1 MIKSTRL
8 FSFIFL
14 LLFTLNSSVFA
25 QKFGHI
31 DSQKFIAELPA
42 AKEIDKE
49 LVKYRS
55 QLVDATD
62 KLQKAL
68 DAKAKKFETD
78 YTAGVFS
85 RKEGEEKYAV
95 LESEQQEIF
104 KRRQEDEQKML
115 RSREDLYLPIFT
127 QVEQAIKEVGKAQN
141 FTFIFDS
148 SYYNAILYVE
158 SEDVSDAVKKQ
169 MDLFKE

>member
-1 MIKSTRL
+1 MIKPTRI
-8 FSFIFL
+8 FSFVFL
-14 LLFTLNSSVFA
+14 LLFAFNSSVFA

-31 DSQKFIAELPA
+31 NSQKFIAELPA

-49 LVKYRS
+49 LVKYRNK
-55 QLVDATD
+55 LIGATD
-62 KLQKAL
+62 QLQKAL
-68 DAKAKKFETD
+68 DEKAKKFQDD
-78 YTAGVFS
+78 YTAGLFS
-85 RKEGEEKYAV
+85 KQVAEEKYKA
-95 LESEQQEIF
+95 LEGEQQEIF

-127 QVEQAIKEVGKAQN
+127 QVEKAIEEIGKTQN

-158 SEDVSDAVKKQ
+158 VEDVSEAVKTQ
-169 MDLFKE
+169 MALQNK